1 MTKKVMVIAK
11 KDLREILRAKAFYG
25 SVGIVIFVMVAIAA
39 GLGRNI
45 SALIEQG
52 TSPAEVALAIQTLM
66 GTTAFTLS
74 LIIMLLFCMYTNAYT
89 LIMEKVKR
97 SIESLLCTPLSLREI
112 WLGKTLAISLPS
124 IVLGLLFTFGAI
136 AGINQFFVVP
146 ELGHFI
152 MPGAAPLVAIL
163 VVVPFIVF
171 FFASLMIALQLIIA
185 NIRWISAALIGL
197 VVAVMFGLSP
207 AIMKF
212 GSASWSIVFV
222 CLCVAAALALVTI
235 FLARLVTKERIVLSS
250 KG

>member
-1 MTKKVMVIAK
+1 MEKAMVIMK
-11 KDLREILRAKAFYG
+11 KDLRETLRTKAFYV
-25 SVGIVIFVMVAIAA
+25 SVGIVIFVLVAIAA

-52 TSPAEVALAIQTLM
+52 TSPAEVASAIQTLM

-97 SIESLLCTPLSLREI
+97 SIESLLCTPLSLRQI

-124 IVLGLLFTFGAI
+124 IVLGLLFTFGGI

-163 VVVPFIVF
+163 VVVPSIVF

-185 NIRWISAALIGL
+185 NIRWIGAALIGL

-207 AIMKF
+207 PILKF
-212 GSASWSIVFV
+212 GSASWSIVFIS
-222 CLCVAAALALVTI
+222 LGVAAALALVTI
-235 FLARLVTKERIVLSS
+235 FLSRLVTKERIVLSS

>member
-1 MTKKVMVIAK
+1 MMEKVMVIAK
-11 KDLREILRAKAFYG
+11 KDLRETLRAKAFYG
-25 SVGIVIFVMVAIAA
+25 SVGIVIFVMVAIVA

-52 TSPAEVALAIQTLM
+52 TSPAEVASAIQTLM

-124 IVLGLLFTFGAI
+124 IVLGLLFTFGGI

-163 VVVPFIVF
+163 LVVPFIVF

-207 AIMKF
+207 PILKF
-212 GSASWSIVFV
+212 GSASWSIVFIS
-222 CLCVAAALALVTI
+222 LGVAAALALVTI
-235 FLARLVTKERIVLSS
+235 FLSRLVTKERIVLSS